1 MPFRPYDAGADA
13 IARARALLAASQ
25 VKELTPLVRADLRR
39 LSIVMAVSALD
50 VHMHRLVVENAFT
63 HETLPPGLAKLDVS
77 FERLLSQADAIKVA
91 ARAKPY
97 NSRPRVGVKR
107 DLRNR
112 LLFET
117 FQSFRRVSDALAM
130 AGRPRRWA
138 EIGQAMSPPLSP
150 EEIRERLDGI
160 VQRRNQIAHEGDYRR
175 LERPQGSGKNAIPHK
190 EASDSVDFLA
200 RLIDAIHQA
209 G

>member
-1 MPFRPYDAGADA
+1 MPFHPYDAGTHG
-13 IARARALLAASQ
+13 ITRARELLKTSQ
-25 VKELTPLVRADLRR
+25 VNTLPTSVRSDLRR

-50 VHMHRLVVENAFT
+50 AYMHRLIVDKAYE
-63 HETLPPGLAKLDVS
+63 HEHLPMGLARLDVP
-77 FERLLSQADAIKVA
+77 FERLLAQADETTAA
-91 ARAKPY
+91 ARATPR

-117 FQSFRRVSDALAM
+117 FQNFRRVSDALAM
-130 AGRPRRWA
+130 AGRGRKWN
-138 EIGQAMSPPLSP
+138 EIGQAMTPALAPD
-150 EEIRERLDGI
+150 EIKARLDAI

-175 LERPQGSGKNAIPHK
+175 LERPQDSQRNPISHR
-190 EASDSVDFLA
+190 EAQDDVDFLS
-200 RLIDAIHQA
+200 RLIDAIHTA